1 VQNRRRSLR
10 LLLTAA
16 ALAGLLC
23 LAACGSPAARSAA
36 QSQPAG
42 AQARAAGA
50 NPDLDPGSSLGNL
63 PAPDFRLVNQF
74 GQPMTLSQFR
84 SKVVILAFV
93 DSQCTTVCPLTTVS
107 MVEARQLLGAAGD
120 HVQLLGIDANPA
132 ATSVSDVLA
141 YSRAHGMV
149 NQWDFL
155 SGSDSQLKAVWKA
168 YSVYVAIVKGQ
179 VDHTPALFVINQQG
193 REQKIYLT
201 SMAYA
206 SVGQEAEVLAEETAS
221 LLPGHPKLA
230 SQQSLAHIGGIAP
243 TTQVTLPGV
252 TSRSVSLGPGK
263 PHLVLFYATWLTE
276 TSDLGAQLLALNQ
289 YSAAARS
296 GQLPQLVAVD
306 EGVTEPSPDA
316 AQTYLAHLGG
326 RLNYPVGID
335 TTGRLADG
343 YGVQDQ
349 PWFVLTS
356 ASGKTVWKHDG
367 WLPADALEAAV
378 RNAMTSAR

>member
-1 VQNRRRSLR
+1 VQNWRLSPR
-10 LLLTAA
+10 LLVSAG

-23 LAACGSPAARSAA
+23 LTACGSPATGIAPST
-36 QSQPAG
+36 QPTG
-42 AQARAAGA
+42 AQARAGAA
-50 NPDLDPGSSLGNL
+50 NPDLDQGSSLGNL
-63 PAPDFRLVNQF
+63 PAPGFQLVNQF
-74 GQPMTLSQFR
+74 GQPMSLNQFR
-84 SKVVILAFV
+84 GKVVILAFV
-93 DSQCTTVCPLTTVS
+93 DSECTTVCPLTTVS
-107 MVEARQLLGAAGD
+107 MLEARQLLGAAGD

-132 ATSVSDVLA
+132 ASSVADMLA

-155 SGSDSQLKAVWKA
+155 TGSDSQLKAVWKA
-168 YSVYVAIVKGQ
+168 FSVYAAIVRGQ

-206 SVGQEAEVLAEETAS
+206 SVGQEAEVLADEAAG

-230 SQQSLAHIGGIAP
+230 SQQSLAHISGISP
-243 TTQVTLPGV
+243 TSQVTLPGV
-252 TSRSVSLGPGK
+252 SSRSVSLGPGK

-276 TSDLGAQLLALNQ
+276 TSDLRAQLLALNK

-296 GQLPQLVAVD
+296 SQLPQLVAVD
-306 EGVTEPSPDA
+306 AGVTEPSPDA
-316 AQTYLAHLGG
+316 ARTYLARLGG
-326 RLNYPVGID
+326 KLDYPVGLD
-335 TTGRLADG
+335 TAGRLADG

-356 ASGKTVWKHDG
+356 ASGKIIWSHDG
-367 WLPADALEAAV
+367 WLAADALEGAV
-378 RNAMTSAR
+378 RKAVTSAR